1 MLTPV
6 QSPETWIVTHSL
18 SYSSQFVILLTFGFT
33 RHLLPQFYFQFI
45 FQNWLRKKT
54 TSLHQRIKIARRNR
68 FDWIHCIKFALHNF
82 AKSACW
88 WRKSL
93 SMEGWLAQNFCFFE
107 IVFKFG
113 SSNIENITKINI
125 RNICVD
131 NKNLCYMCFTWS
143 EMYIENQSFETCK
156 NKLFVLFT
164 KIWNMSN
171 LSFEFNSINSFSS
184 YVQRWDVSLRAI
196 FFPKKYIIIILLYD
210 LYMYGNE

>member
-1 MLTPV
+1 MIEFGTEQYNADTCPIPWDMNCHTLSFIQLAICDTIDIWIHS
-6 QSPETWIVTHSL
+6 SPTTT
-18 SYSSQFVILLTFGFT
+18 ILFWV
-33 RHLLPQFYFQFI
+33 YFSKMI
-45 FQNWLRKKT
+45 EKKT

-93 SMEGWLAQNFCFFE
+93 SMEEWLAQNFCFFE

-113 SSNIENITKINI
+113 SSNIEKITKINI

-143 EMYIENQSFETCK
+143 EMSIENQSFETCK

-164 KIWNMSN
+164 KKWNMSIY
-171 LSFEFNSINSFSS
+171 LSL
-184 YVQRWDVSLRAI
+184 SLI
-196 FFPKKYIIIILLYD
+196 Q
-210 LYMYGNE
+210 